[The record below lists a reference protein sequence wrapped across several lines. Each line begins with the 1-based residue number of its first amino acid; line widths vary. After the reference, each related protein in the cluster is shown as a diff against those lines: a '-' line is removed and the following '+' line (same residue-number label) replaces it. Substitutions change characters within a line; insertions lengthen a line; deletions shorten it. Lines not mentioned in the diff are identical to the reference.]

1 MFLNAEK
8 QTSFVRS
15 PRYKAIL
22 LTTYGECERTTT
34 LTLKLYTEVALLI
47 VYAKEKRQKKK
58 ENLLDGFSFFSLF
71 LDMDSN

>member
-15 PRYKAIL
+15 PQYKAIL
-22 LTTYGECERTTT
+22 LTTYGECERMTT

-47 VYAKEKRQKKK
+47 VYAKEKRQKK
-58 ENLLDGFSFFSLF
+58 EGEPVRWFFLFSVYF
-71 LDMDSN
+71 